1 MHVMQSRG
9 TQVTSMQVLTFQLW
23 HLAGACFVAVI
34 SFFILSSPQSAIFVA
49 YVLSK
54 HRLAYIACASA
65 GLQWWPVRHVR
76 LTAHTSALF
85 VCVLS
90 VCLSVCLRLS
100 FVLSVFITRL
110 RGGGGL
116 SLRARILGVCST
128 IHSPPALFFF

>member
-1 MHVMQSRG
+1 MQSRG

-90 VCLSVCLRLS
+90 VCPSVCVCLS
-100 FVLSVFITRL
+100 FCLFLSPVYAVVVAFPCVRGFWEYVRQFIPRP
-110 RGGGGL
+110 RF
-116 SLRARILGVCST
+116 S
-128 IHSPPALFFF
+128 FFFL